1 MVELVY
7 DTIREPKRIVDVPV
21 PIAKLLA
28 APRER
33 LYKSVGCQACA
44 LSHEHACEARGQ
56 PRQCRL
62 Q

>member
-33 LYKSVGCQACA
+33 LFKSVGCQACT
-44 LSHEHACEARGQ
+44 LSHEHACAARGQ